1 MFAEDP
7 DIQSAEKLLEQQAQ
21 QQQVID
27 QTNAA
32 LQEEA
37 KKREDLERM
46 LHQMETQLVMGG
58 NVLEEKERE

>member
-1 MFAEDP
+1 MEDP
-7 DIQSAEKLLEQQAQ
+7 DIQSAEKLLEQQML

-37 KKREDLERM
+37 NKRQNLES
-46 LHQMETQLVMGG
+46 LLQQMETQLVQGG